1 MSPLA
6 TIVYE
11 FFYVIIY
18 FGLLFSKSTFLGYF
32 PNPSIIVRFLFF
44 IVLFS
49 GFFVPYCLKTFRIR
63 LTARHY
69 ISIALCFCLLYLFA
83 SQYYYSGVLRVKK
96 FHSFLQVKPTE
107 QHTEIPKPVDTF
119 RILCL
124 GGSTTEGSVSYSYP
138 DFLQEMLSKKY
149 PERKIEVINAG
160 KYFYSTQH
168 AIIQYLFYLKELD
181 PDLIIFF
188 EGANDLMTSFTLPPF
203 SSSPFRK
210 DYGHFYGALANIAYP
225 RKFEE
230 FLSQFFYADLIKKPH
245 PKPTSFSDFRSQ
257 YSFRRNLETLIELTR
272 CAGIHL
278 ILSNQAYCI
287 SEKNDSDLHI
297 VGYLMAF
304 LVDNEHYADEKSWYN
319 GMELFNNITKET
331 AEIFSISF
339 VDQVTPLKGRKDLF
353 KDPFH
358 VNLEGN
364 ELKARLFFEKI
375 VQLGLLEETQH

>member
-83 SQYYYSGVLRVKK
+83 SQYYYSGVLRFKK
-96 FHSFLQVKPTE
+96 FHSFLQVQPSKQNVE
-107 QHTEIPKPVDTF
+107 VPKPKDVF

-124 GGSTTEGSVSYSYP
+124 GGSTTEGGGFNNNYP
-138 DFLQEMLSKKY
+138 HLLQEILSKKY
-149 PERKIEVINAG
+149 PNRKIEVINAG
-160 KYFYSTQH
+160 KYFYSSQH
-168 AIIQYLFYLKELD
+168 AIIQYLFYLKELH

-188 EGANDLMTSFTLPPF
+188 EGANDLITSFTMPPF

-210 DYGHFYGALANIAYP
+210 DYGHFYGALANIVYP

-230 FLSQFFYADLIKKPH
+230 FLSQFFYADLMRPDLKPMAFTDW
-245 PKPTSFSDFRSQ
+245 KSQ

-272 CAGIHL
+272 CEGIHL

-304 LVDNEHYADEKSWYN
+304 LVDNENYADEKSWYN

-331 AEIFSISF
+331 AEKFSISF

-358 VNLEGN
+358 VNQEGN

-375 VQLGLLEETQH
+375 VQLGLLEETQR

>member
-63 LTARHY
+63 LTAKHY
-69 ISIALCFCLLYLFA
+69 LAVALFFSLLYILS

-319 GMELFNNITKET
+319 GMELFNTITKET

-358 VNLEGN
+358 VNQEGN

>member
-1 MSPLA
+1 MSLMVI
-6 TIVYE
+6 IVYE
-11 FFYVIIY
+11 ILYAIIF
-18 FGLLFSKSTFLGYF
+18 FGLLFSKSTFLSYF
-32 PNPSIIVRFLFF
+32 PHPSAVTRILFVL
-44 IVLFS
+44 VLFS
-49 GFFVPYCLKTFRIR
+49 GFYIPLSLKLMRIR
-63 LTARHY
+63 LTRNHY
-69 ISIALCFCLLYLFA
+69 ISFAFFLSLLYILS

-319 GMELFNNITKET
+319 GMELFNTITKET

-358 VNLEGN
+358 VNQEGN